1 MDESQKTAML
11 GPRVYFNPITPCDG
25 LQGREEQKYLPV
37 VWTIWSD
44 EVCFISNSG
53 TIPRRPELFFANDS
67 DDSDMCDYGDK
78 INLFVS
84 ICYENIYLHF
94 K

>member
-1 MDESQKTAML
+1 MDESKKTAML